1 MAYTLSN
8 YAADR
13 YFPYS
18 FFGGVWP
25 AEAGLVI
32 YPSSFD
38 VSVEFGTPLV
48 NLPQI
53 IRPEGFE
60 QIIQFGVPAIEIH
73 KYIYV
78 PELDQIVAFG
88 TPKLLSPEW
97 PLNLDTKILSGEILQ
112 VETETE
118 RDFDVVLTKLDE
130 INAATSTEQDFDIK
144 LLSNTAF
151 FAKTTPST
159 GIGAKK
165 ISPSES
171 IKASPT
177 GEEDMG
183 KTIKIV
189 VNQAN
194 TGQLIT
200 KQPATTVEGMPV
212 TPTQGR
218 LDQLTDVD
226 PQGEIEGATV
236 VYDANTD
243 TYIVKKLD
251 FEDIEGDPGD
261 IDLTEVDGGNF

>member
-1 MAYTLSN
+1 VAYTLSN

-32 YPSSFD
+32 YPAAFD
-38 VSVEFGTPLV
+38 VSVEFGTPYI
-48 NLPQI
+48 NLPQVI
-53 IRPEGFE
+53 NPETFE
-60 QIIQFGVPAIEIH
+60 QIVQFGTPAIEIY

-88 TPKLLSPEW
+88 VPKLLSPEW

-112 VETETE
+112 LETETE
-118 RDFDVVLTKLDE
+118 QDFDVVLTKLNE
-130 INAATSTEQDFDIK
+130 IGVSTSPEQDFDVK

-151 FAKTTPST
+151 FAKATQSTT
-159 GIGAKK
+159 IKAKK
-165 ISPSES
+165 VETSEG
-171 IKASPT
+171 IKASPI
-177 GEEDMG
+177 GEQDMA

-194 TGQLIT
+194 TGQLIS
-200 KQPATTVEGMPV
+200 KQPVTTVEGSGSV
-212 TPTQGR
+212 QR
-218 LDQLTDVD
+218 LDKLFDVN
-226 PQGEIEGATV
+226 PTGETAGATV
-236 VYDANTD
+236 VYDPGTD

-261 IDLTEVDGGNF
+261 IDLTEVDGGSF

>member
-8 YAADR
+8 YAADN

-32 YPSSFD
+32 YPASFD
-38 VSVEFGTPLV
+38 VAVEFGIPHV

-53 IRPEGFE
+53 IRPDTFE
-60 QIIQFGVPAIEIH
+60 QIIQFGTPAIEIY

-88 TPKLLSPEW
+88 VPKLLSPEW
-97 PLNLDTKILSGEILQ
+97 PLNLDAKILSGEILQ
-112 VETETE
+112 IETETQP
-118 RDFDVVLTKLDE
+118 DFDVVLTKLDE
-130 INAATSTEQDFDIK
+130 IGVNTSTEQDFGAK
-144 LLSNTAF
+144 LLSNTVF
-151 FAKTTPST
+151 FAKATPST
-159 GIGAKK
+159 TIKAKK
-165 ISPSES
+165 VETSEGV
-171 IKASPT
+171 KASPI
-177 GEEDMG
+177 GEQDMA
-183 KTIKIV
+183 KTIKVV
-189 VNQAN
+189 VNQSS

-200 KQPATTVEGMPV
+200 RQPATTVEGMPV

-218 LDQLTDVD
+218 LDQLTDVN
-226 PQGEIEGATV
+226 PTGEIAGATV

-251 FEDIEGDPGD
+251 FEDITGDPGD
-261 IDLTEVDGGNF
+261 INLDEVDGGVF

>member
-13 YFPYS
+13 YFPYA

-32 YPSSFD
+32 YPAGFD
-38 VSVEFGTPLV
+38 VSVEFGTPHI
-48 NLPQI
+48 NLPQVI
-53 IRPEGFE
+53 NPETFE
-60 QIIQFGVPAIEIH
+60 QIVQFGVPAIEIY

-88 TPKLLSPEW
+88 VPKLLSPEW

-112 VETETE
+112 VETEAE
-118 RDFDVVLTKLDE
+118 QDFDVVLAKMDE
-130 INAATSTEQDFDIK
+130 IGATTSTEQDFDVK

-151 FAKTTPST
+151 FAKATPST
-159 GIGAKK
+159 TIKAKK
-165 ISPSES
+165 VKINEE

-177 GEEDMG
+177 GEEDMA
-183 KTIKIV
+183 KTIKVV

-200 KQPATTVEGMPV
+200 KQPVTTVEGMPV

-226 PQGEIEGATV
+226 PAGEIKGATL

-243 TYIVKKLD
+243 TYVTKKLD

-261 IDLTEVDGGNF
+261 IDITEIDGGAF